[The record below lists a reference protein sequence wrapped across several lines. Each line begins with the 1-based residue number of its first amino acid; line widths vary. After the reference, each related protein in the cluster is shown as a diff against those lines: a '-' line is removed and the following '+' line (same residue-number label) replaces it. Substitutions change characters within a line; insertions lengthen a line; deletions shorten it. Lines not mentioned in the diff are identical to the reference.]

1 MLDTVSKLIE
11 SISLAWWALIVPHFW
26 DIAFLALI
34 LWCIDLVLRKAS
46 ATWRYALWCV
56 LLAKILLPF
65 ETSSPFSITDNL
77 TRSFDPLS
85 LFVSSPSSES
95 NPGQGEYFAPNLD
108 IQQMHGGSPPPSE
121 IAYLFPGR
129 QAGTRQRVPPVADQY
144 PDSVHSMAW
153 GSRGCTL
160 RILCSAPV
168 PAESHAVSETQ

>member
-108 IQQMHGGSPPPSE
+108 IQQMHGGSPPLRNRISLPRP
-121 IAYLFPGR
+121 PG
-129 QAGTRQRVPPVADQY
+129 GYPPKGSACRR
-144 PDSVHSMAW
+144 SVSRFCSFYGLGESWLYSTHPML
-153 GSRGCTL
+153 GSSSC
-160 RILCSAPV
+160 RISCG
-168 PAESHAVSETQ
+168 